1 MGETESFV
9 EFCSLLTGCFFKK
22 KKLLC
27 MCCFYLY
34 VKSGGSEDFEEENH
48 WFVIRPLHLDEQESR
63 VRISKPVG
71 EKKE

>member
-1 MGETESFV
+1 M
-9 EFCSLLTGCFFKK
+9 GCFKI
-22 KKLLC
+22 KKLLR

-34 VKSGGSEDFEEENH
+34 MKSGGGNEDLDEENH

-71 EKKE
+71 EMKE